1 MTDAGGEAT
10 KPATAATGSPASSP
24 WWLAVPALAPLA
36 VWLEALRLDR
46 VLAPGDGLT
55 YYLPVQIVAARSW
68 RAGSIP
74 SWDRYS
80 FAGSPLLATGQVGAF
95 YPPNLVHLVLSPAVA
110 HDLLV
115 VLALAVAGLGGA
127 LLGRRLTGDPVA
139 GAVAGLAFG
148 LSGFLF
154 GHLNHLAIS
163 ATACWLPWAL
173 LGVER
178 LLERPRPLRLLGA
191 AAPVAAAAVAGHPQ
205 LLLVV
210 VAVVVLWAA
219 AVGLGE
225 RSWRPL
231 LLGVL
236 TAVAGLG
243 LGAVQLVPA
252 LHHLGQSDRAS
263 LTFAQAMSWS
273 YGPRE
278 SLLLVFPHLFGS
290 QGGSGPFTA
299 PYAGEWSQNELS
311 GYVGAAALVLGA
323 AGLAAAHRARRLLPI
338 GTIAVVGALVALG
351 DTTPV
356 GRVVHALP
364 VLGQLRSWGRA
375 TVALDLAVAVL
386 AAYGVAAVRAGQPLG
401 RRRPE
406 ALDATVGGG
415 GVAGEPVA
423 ARRPGGAAPAPVAR
437 RAPAAVLGVL
447 GVLALVGLLL
457 PQSPHG
463 APAWWAVGLPIAA
476 AGAALA
482 ATRSPR
488 RLVGGALVLVVGLD
502 MVLSFG
508 WWHRWREQS
517 PTSAQVA
524 AALDPAVPPRW
535 GAVPD
540 VPGGIERVAF
550 DLEDPLEA
558 LPDVPRTTS
567 AKGILTVAGYDPLAP
582 ADHLEAVGLDYRGDV
597 DERSRLLA
605 PGSHLADLLR
615 VAVVVGS
622 DLVGRPRVP
631 ALPEAFLVGEARR
644 VDHATAV
651 GAAQGRG
658 DLEPERTALV
668 EGCSACAALDDPG
681 PAGAAGPVRWGPAS
695 ASLVVDAERPALL
708 VLSQAWSPGWSATVD
723 GEPAEVV
730 RTDGVVQGV
739 PLPPGSSR
747 VELRHRAP
755 GLRDGALV
763 SSATLLVLVGLSARS
778 RTTSGRPGRA
788 WSSPHPTTPGTR
800 RRTRRW

>member
-10 KPATAATGSPASSP
+10 ATAATRTPEPPS
-24 WWLAVPALAPLA
+24 WWLSVPVLAPLA
-36 VWLEALRLDR
+36 VWLEAVRLDR

-55 YYLPVQIVAARSW
+55 YYLPVQVLAARSW

-74 SWDRYS
+74 TWDRYS

-115 VLALAVAGLGGA
+115 VLALAVAGLGGG

-163 ATACWLPWAL
+163 ATACWLPWAV

-178 LLERPRPLRLLGA
+178 LFERRRPIRLLA
-191 AAPVAAAAVAGHPQ
+191 AGAPVAAAAIAGHPQ
-205 LLLVV
+205 LLIVV
-210 VAVVVLWAA
+210 VAVVVLWSAG
-219 AVGLGE
+219 VGLAE
-225 RSWRPL
+225 RSVRPL
-231 LLGVL
+231 LLGIS
-236 TAVAGLG
+236 TAGAGLA
-243 LGAVQLVPA
+243 LGAVQLLPV
-252 LHHLGQSDRAS
+252 LHHLGQSDRTS

-273 YGPRE
+273 FGPRE

-299 PYAGEWSQNELS
+299 PYAGEWSLTELS
-311 GYVGAAALVLGA
+311 GYVGAAALVLAA
-323 AGLAAAHRARRLLPI
+323 AGLAAARHARRLLPLGI
-338 GTIAVVGALVALG
+338 IALAGVLVALG
-351 DTTPV
+351 DTTPA

-386 AAYGVAAVRAGQPLG
+386 AAYGVAALRAGDPLVG
-401 RRRPE
+401 RP
-406 ALDATVGGG
+406 AVAVDVAATGGE
-415 GVAGEPVA
+415 VAGEPGVRAPQVA
-423 ARRPGGAAPAPVAR
+423 AGSRSAR
-437 RAPAAVLGVL
+437 RAPVAVLGVL
-447 GVLALVGLLL
+447 VVLAAVGLVL
-457 PQSPHG
+457 PQ
-463 APAWWAVGLPIAA
+463 APDGSAAWWAVGLPIAA

-482 ATRSPR
+482 ATKLPR
-488 RLVGGALVLVVGLD
+488 RLVGAALVLVVGLD

-540 VPGGIERVAF
+540 APGGIGRVAF
-550 DLEDPLEA
+550 DLDDPLDA

-582 ADHLEAVGLDYRGDV
+582 ADHLEAVGVDYRGDV
-597 DERSRLLA
+597 GERSRLLA

-615 VAVVVGS
+615 VTMVVGD
-622 DLVGRPRVP
+622 DLVGRPRAP
-631 ALPEAFLVGEARR
+631 ALPEAFLVGEARAA
-644 VDHATAV
+644 DHATAV
-651 GAAQGRG
+651 AAAQGLA
-658 DLEPERTALV
+658 DLDPERTALV
-668 EGCSACAALDDPG
+668 EGCSTCAAADDPG
-681 PAGAAGPVRWGPAS
+681 PAGVAGPVRWGPAS

-723 GEPAEVV
+723 GEHVEVV

-739 PLPPGSSR
+739 PVPPGPSR

-755 GLRDGALV
+755 GLREGALL
-763 SSATLLVLVGLSARS
+763 STATLLALLGLSARS

-788 WSSPHPTTPGTR
+788 WSSPPPTTPGTR
-800 RRTRRW
+800 RRRRRR